1 MPDLQTQPHEQRG
14 HILSLIRMH
23 HLNVGD
29 PAPEFSAL
37 DQDGKTHTLQ
47 DYKGQKVALYFYPK
61 DNTPGCTNQACSL
74 RDGMSNLRE
83 SGITVLG
90 VSINH
95 AASHRKFIDKFELP
109 FDLLVDEDHSLQD
122 LYGVWGLKKFMGREY
137 DGTHRTT
144 FCIDEE
150 GTIAAIIRKPKV
162 KAHADEVLEA
172 FAGER

>member
-1 MPDLQTQPHEQRG
+1 
-14 HILSLIRMH
+14 MH

-29 PAPEFSAL
+29 AAPAFEAL
-37 DQDGKTHTLQ
+37 DQNDKTHRLE
-47 DYKGQKVALYFYPK
+47 DYSGKKLALYFYPK

-74 RDGMSNLRE
+74 RDGMADLE
-83 SGITVLG
+83 KAGIKVLG

-109 FDLLVDEDHSLQD
+109 FDLLVDEDHALQD
-122 LYGVWGLKKFMGREY
+122 LFGVWGLKKFMGREY

-144 FCIDEE
+144 FCIDEA

-162 KAHADEVLEA
+162 KDHANEVLAA
-172 FAGER
+172 FAGES